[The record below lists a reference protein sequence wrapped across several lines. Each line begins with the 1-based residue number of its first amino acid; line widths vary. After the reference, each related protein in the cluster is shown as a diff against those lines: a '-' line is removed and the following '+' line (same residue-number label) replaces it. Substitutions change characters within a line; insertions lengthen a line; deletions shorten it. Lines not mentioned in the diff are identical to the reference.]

1 MLSGAYPCHSTND
14 FPESGII
21 IVKGNIKVAKAKKSI
36 FFCQNC
42 GHEESK
48 WLGQC
53 PACGE
58 WNSFVEEKI
67 DSGITK
73 GISSGARSVRGS
85 VRKAKVVPLNSVSA
99 DDDARV
105 RTGIRELDRVLG
117 IAGAGGR

>member
-1 MLSGAYPCHSTND
+1 M
-14 FPESGII
+14 
-21 IVKGNIKVAKAKKSI
+21 AKAKKSV

-73 GISSGARSVRGS
+73 GISSGARSVRES
-85 VRKAKVVPLNSVSA
+85 VREAKVVPLNSVSA

-105 RTGIRELDRVLG
+105 RTGIRETNVF
-117 IAGAGGR
+117 

>member
-67 DSGITK
+67 DSGITNLLK
-73 GISSGARSVRGS
+73 
-85 VRKAKVVPLNSVSA
+85 RK
-99 DDDARV
+99 
-105 RTGIRELDRVLG
+105 
-117 IAGAGGR
+117 